1 MFFSKSAE
9 IMELVGEHSS
19 AVVACYDKYEEAIT
33 AICNGCEEGAVEAYT
48 NQLRSL
54 ESQAD
59 EIRHQIIRRLLEGGL
74 LVDSRKSL
82 MHVLEA
88 LDGIADIA
96 EDVIQEIYMQN
107 MSLPEL
113 VHEPI
118 LKMTEVTKRQ
128 LLLLIETIKS
138 IVHKYEIKEMIKMI
152 QEIEQMESEVDAI
165 QQSLVKQLYRSDMGL
180 AEKNQIRELVN
191 MIGSMSDRIE
201 DISDQVEIIMMAR
214 KV

>member
-1 MFFSKSAE
+1 MFFSKSVV
-9 IMELVGEHSS
+9 IVELVGEHSD
-19 AVVACYDKYEEAIT
+19 AVMACFDKYEEAIVD
-33 AICNGCEEGAVEAYT
+33 ICKGCDEGAVESYT

-59 EIRHQIIRRLLEGGL
+59 EVRHQIIRKLLEGGL

-88 LDGIADIA
+88 LDGIADIT

-118 LKMTEVTKRQ
+118 MKMTEVTRRQ
-128 LLLLIETIKS
+128 LILLIDTIKN
-138 IVHKYEIKEMIKMI
+138 IVHKYNVKTMIKKI
-152 QEIEQMESEVDAI
+152 QDIEMMESEVDDV

-180 AEKNQIRELVN
+180 AEKNQMRELVN

-201 DISDQVEIIMMAR
+201 DISDQIEIIMMAR